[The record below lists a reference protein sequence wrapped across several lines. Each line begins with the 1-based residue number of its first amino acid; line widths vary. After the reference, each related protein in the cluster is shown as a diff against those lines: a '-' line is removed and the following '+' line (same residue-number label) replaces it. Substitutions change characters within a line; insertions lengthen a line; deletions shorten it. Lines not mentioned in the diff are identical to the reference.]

1 MLQPELV
8 VGLEEVVALV
18 AVIAVH
24 AVRVDHEVELLAF
37 AVKGIQKLES
47 VLVVNV
53 VVTGTVSQF
62 QHHRF

>member
-1 MLQPELV
+1 M

-47 VLVVNV
+47 ILMVDIVL
-53 VVTGTVSQF
+53 TGTVSQF
-62 QHHRF
+62 QHDWLNRLPRR